1 MTKPTHHRRENMK
14 KLTQK
19 QREVLDHMWSA
30 WFARS
35 MTLTDFSRRTVNSLE
50 QAGLISWDAEADAKP
65 GASGPAKFGLTHY
78 GFAVCER
85 EFGPRRKQERKH
97 EKSNTQSSDE
107 KHRIL
112 AGIFG

>member
-1 MTKPTHHRRENMK
+1 MK

-85 EFGPRRKQERKH
+85 EFGPPPQHRLTTGASAPLTTG
-97 EKSNTQSSDE
+97 EKT
-107 KHRIL
+107 
-112 AGIFG
+112 